1 MPDITTIVI
10 LVLLILMIVWMGHTS
25 KKQQQSMRDRENWR
39 QNLKPGDKVA
49 TQSGL
54 LAEVV
59 EVLPDYDEIVL
70 KSEDSTSRWRL
81 AAITEP
87 PVRPAYIPDEEDAD
101 STTDTTDAAAETTG
115 QIADKQDSGS
125 SDTATRADSPDEKLT
140 DNSSELNVK

>member
-10 LVLLILMIVWMGHTS
+10 LVALILMMVWMGHTS
-25 KKQQQSMRDRENWR
+25 KKQQQSMKDRENWR
-39 QNLKPGDKVA
+39 QNLEPGDKVA

-101 STTDTTDAAAETTG
+101 SATDATAETTG
-115 QIADKQDSGS
+115 QTADKQDSDS
-125 SDTATRADSPDEKLT
+125 SDTATKEDSQDEQLT